1 MDRLGGHYAKWNKSD
16 RKRQILY
23 ISLTCEIYKV
33 QQAGEYKKK
42 ETDSQIEQVS
52 GEREGGRGNKGVED

>member
-23 ISLTCEIYKV
+23 DSLTCEINKV
-33 QQAGEYKKK
+33 QQAGEYNKK
-42 ETDSQIEQVS
+42 ETDSQIERVS
-52 GEREGGRGNKGVED
+52 GEREGGRGNIGVED